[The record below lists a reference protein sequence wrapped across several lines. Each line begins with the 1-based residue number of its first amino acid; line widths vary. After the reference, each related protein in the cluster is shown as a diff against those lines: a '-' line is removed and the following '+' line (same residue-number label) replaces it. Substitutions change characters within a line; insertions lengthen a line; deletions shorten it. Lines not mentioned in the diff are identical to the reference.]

1 MVGPFSILEMI
12 GTHAARLKL
21 LKTMK
26 CYNVFHL
33 SLLELY
39 RANEIEGRSENQP
52 EPIEVD
58 GDEEYEVERI
68 LRAEWRKAAHG
79 KCK

>member
-1 MVGPFSILEMI
+1 
-12 GTHAARLKL
+12 
-21 LKTMK
+21 MK
-26 CYNVFHL
+26 CYNIFHL

-39 RANEIEGRSENQP
+39 RTNEIKGCSETQP

-58 GDEEYEVERI
+58 GDEEYEIERI
-68 LRAEWRKAAHG
+68 LRAEWRKVARD